1 MWKPALFFLTIVLV
15 TPNGRAFFSEH
26 FVRASSQFFGNSL
39 YSELAIG
46 AVALALAGFV
56 LLLLCQSPRSP
67 EAQWIR
73 REVRTPEPAP
83 ALPNRTR

>member
-1 MWKPALFFLTIVLV
+1 MWKPALFLITIVLV
-15 TPNGRAFFSEH
+15 TPTGRAVFTEYFGRAHSE
-26 FVRASSQFFGNSL
+26 FLGYSL
-39 YSELAIG
+39 YSD
-46 AVALALAGFV
+46 LALGAMALLLVGFI